1 MKCWRT
7 GLIPTRQATFSP
19 SSASTPPF
27 ERSSMVKRAGSSSL
41 RACPVDFCPSAK
53 LAFTE
58 STRISGYLAERTV
71 LLTPP
76 IRRGPELAT
85 FGLQEVRKQEIGDK
99 TQGEPKQ
106 RAYWRLSSSA
116 SSISRSCPI
125 AVEEISS
132 SVRLGGIL
140 LLLGTLRSRWPP
152 DPDTRASSS
161 SSKAFS

>member
-1 MKCWRT
+1 MNEMLEDGPHT
-7 GLIPTRQATFSP
+7 DQAGDLLPVQRLHS
-19 SSASTPPF
+19 PF

-85 FGLQEVRKQEIGDK
+85 FGLQEVRKQE
-99 TQGEPKQ
+99 
-106 RAYWRLSSSA
+106 RNW
-116 SSISRSCPI
+116 
-125 AVEEISS
+125 
-132 SVRLGGIL
+132 
-140 LLLGTLRSRWPP
+140 
-152 DPDTRASSS
+152 
-161 SSKAFS
+161 